1 MRKAQ
6 DDGGADE
13 DLAHLTAAATPRR
26 YIPNAQHHH
35 QATQYHQQAAMDT
48 AAPSGLAAILR
59 ALADTLRLGNAK
71 RRASTAALE
80 SAALRTAEQAL
91 EAAGAMMRA
100 AMTDKSRIA
109 SLRAEEAVI
118 LAQLAVLD
126 AKASGNAAVT
136 AAEINRCGSDNEDEG
151 SLGPEAFLRRHRL
164 ASSPSL
170 RVRGRVAQPG
180 RKRARLAS
188 YVPGE
193 YGKASTSSASQQ
205 AVTALRKQETL
216 MLAQLETLRAEEGQE
231 FVACR
236 NAVIGWCDEAAE
248 AAAAEEAAVAAK
260 AAEAAAAAAAEE
272 AAAAEAAAV
281 AEAAAAAEEAAAAEA
296 AAAEA
301 AAAEA
306 AEAAA
311 TRATAAA
318 FVTRLFDVALATA
331 ATAEAAAAADAI
343 AAEIATTI
351 AEGAATDA
359 VEAAATAASETM
371 DARVSSG
378 SSASDASDGSA
389 KPARGSGS
397 RRKRGTVAERSGRR
411 SGRHGNLTKVR
422 RDYTSPDFR
431 SQ

>member
-1 MRKAQ
+1 
-6 DDGGADE
+6 
-13 DLAHLTAAATPRR
+13 
-26 YIPNAQHHH
+26 
-35 QATQYHQQAAMDT
+35 MDT

-301 AAAEA
+301 A
-306 AEAAA
+306 EAAA

>member
-1 MRKAQ
+1 
-6 DDGGADE
+6 
-13 DLAHLTAAATPRR
+13 
-26 YIPNAQHHH
+26 
-35 QATQYHQQAAMDT
+35 MDT

-301 AAAEA
+301 AED
-306 AEAAA
+306 AA

-318 FVTRLFDVALATA
+318 FVTRLFDVALAAA

>member
-301 AAAEA
+301 A
-306 AEAAA
+306 EAAA

-331 ATAEAAAAADAI
+331 ATAEAAEAAAAADAI

>member
-1 MRKAQ
+1 
-6 DDGGADE
+6 
-13 DLAHLTAAATPRR
+13 
-26 YIPNAQHHH
+26 
-35 QATQYHQQAAMDT
+35 MDT

-272 AAAAEAAAV
+272 AAAAEAAAAV
-281 AEAAAAAEEAAAAEA
+281 AEAAAAAEEA

-331 ATAEAAAAADAI
+331 ATAEAAEAAAAADAI

>member
-301 AAAEA
+301 A
-306 AEAAA
+306 EAAA

>member
-1 MRKAQ
+1 
-6 DDGGADE
+6 
-13 DLAHLTAAATPRR
+13 
-26 YIPNAQHHH
+26 
-35 QATQYHQQAAMDT
+35 MDT

-306 AEAAA
+306 AAAEAAEAAA
-311 TRATAAA
+311 TRATAAT
-318 FVTRLFDVALATA
+318 FGPRLFDVALATA

>member
-1 MRKAQ
+1 
-6 DDGGADE
+6 
-13 DLAHLTAAATPRR
+13 
-26 YIPNAQHHH
+26 
-35 QATQYHQQAAMDT
+35 MDT

-301 AAAEA
+301 A
-306 AEAAA
+306 EAAA

-331 ATAEAAAAADAI
+331 ATAEAAEAAAAADAI

>member
-1 MRKAQ
+1 
-6 DDGGADE
+6 
-13 DLAHLTAAATPRR
+13 
-26 YIPNAQHHH
+26 
-35 QATQYHQQAAMDT
+35 MDT

-272 AAAAEAAAV
+272 AAAAEAAAAV

-301 AAAEA
+301 VAAEA

>member
-306 AEAAA
+306 AEDAA

-318 FVTRLFDVALATA
+318 FVTRLFDVALAAA